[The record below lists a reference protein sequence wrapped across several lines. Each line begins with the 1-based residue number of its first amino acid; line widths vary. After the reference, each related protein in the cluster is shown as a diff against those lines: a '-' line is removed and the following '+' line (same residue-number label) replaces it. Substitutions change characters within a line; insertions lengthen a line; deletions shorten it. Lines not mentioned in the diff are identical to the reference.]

1 MKPPYEITPE
11 ILQKIS
17 PATASRDL
25 IKGVESGLLAKT
37 VRIDKY
43 LWAVRLYKT
52 RTLASEACK
61 KGKITVDDMPAKPS
75 RTVTAGDVIKV
86 KKMPVVYSYRVRDPI
101 EKRVGAKIVDQYVE
115 NITSQEEL
123 QKLEMQDDFFIKR
136 DRGAGRPTKKERRL
150 LDDMQD
156 V

>member
-1 MKPPYEITPE
+1 M
-11 ILQKIS
+11 
-17 PATASRDL
+17 
-25 IKGVESGLLAKT
+25 AKT

-75 RTVTAGDVIKV
+75 RTVSSGDVIEV
-86 KKMPVVYSYRVRDPI
+86 KKMPVVYSYRVKDPI

-123 QKLEMQDDFFIKR
+123 QKLDMKDDFFIKR

-150 LDDMQD
+150 LDDIQD
-156 V
+156 H